1 MGHARVVLLKLI
13 PLKNKQ
19 TKAIRACQAVQEAN
33 VHQQLK
39 LAWKINATV
48 IISCGFS
55 RRYLVVRG
63 AEQLI
68 VVGQPG
74 VALRVPLGHLLP
86 LLLQLLPE
94 VNITLTTT
102 EI

>member
-1 MGHARVVLLKLI
+1 M
-13 PLKNKQ
+13 
-19 TKAIRACQAVQEAN
+19 QAVQEAS
-33 VHQQLK
+33 VRQQLK
-39 LAWKINATV
+39 LAWKINAMV

-55 RRYLVVRG
+55 RCYLVVRG

-68 VVGQPG
+68 VVRQPG
-74 VALRVPLGHLLP
+74 VALCVPLGHLLP

-102 EI
+102 EILNNTV